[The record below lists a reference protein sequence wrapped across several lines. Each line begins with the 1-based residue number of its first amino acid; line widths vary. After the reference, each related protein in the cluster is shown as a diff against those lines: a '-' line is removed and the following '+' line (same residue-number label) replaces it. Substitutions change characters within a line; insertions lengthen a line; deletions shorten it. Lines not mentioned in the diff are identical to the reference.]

1 MPSGL
6 VRTQWFYHDRDNE
19 KWPNESEVD
28 KDNTRWFRIGPIA
41 VEHPDEMK
49 LKYAQQMNIW
59 NAVQCW
65 PVIRY
70 RKGRHI
76 MGRVNVHDKM
86 HGMRW
91 L

>member
-1 MPSGL
+1 MQKEL
-6 VRTQWFYHDRDNE
+6 VRTQWFLHDEDNE
-19 KWPNESEVD
+19 KWPKESETD
-28 KDNTRWFRIGPIA
+28 KKGTTWYRIGPIA
-41 VEHPDEMK
+41 VEHPNDMK
-49 LKYAQQMNIW
+49 LIYGQQEDIW
-59 NAVQCW
+59 RDTQCW

>member
-1 MPSGL
+1 MQKEL
-6 VRTQWFYHDRDNE
+6 VRTQWFLHDEDNE
-19 KWPNESEVD
+19 KWPKESETD
-28 KDNTRWFRIGPIA
+28 KKGTTWYRIGPIA
-41 VEHPDEMK
+41 VEHPNDMK
-49 LKYAQQMNIW
+49 LIWEQQDCIW
-59 NAVQCW
+59 RDTRCW